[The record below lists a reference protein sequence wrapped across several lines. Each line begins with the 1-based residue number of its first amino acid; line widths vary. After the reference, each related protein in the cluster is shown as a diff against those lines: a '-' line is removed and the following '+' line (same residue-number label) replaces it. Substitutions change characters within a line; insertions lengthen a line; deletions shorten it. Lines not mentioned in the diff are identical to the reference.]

1 MRTTSSKLVKGLIDN
16 LWGQYLQRVP
26 YARKYADLVTA
37 KGGHVVHDHL
47 AFRTLNTPT
56 GEQPAGIA
64 ALAHIFETLH
74 YKRAGKYRF
83 PNIHVNAVH
92 LEHPD
97 PLLPRIFISQLD
109 VDEMPDWVKQ
119 VVRDTVHDA
128 PYLLSEQAIE
138 LMNIVGKSGSI
149 TQEAATILIEE
160 LTGYFR
166 LPWILPTRDNLLN
179 INDVSQYA
187 AWTLLHGNAVNHFA
201 ANINLQQ
208 VPEWPDIETTIGV
221 LSEAGI
227 PFKDTV
233 EGDRNSILR
242 QSATAAVKESFR
254 LKDSDGEFREL
265 EWTYAYYEFTER
277 GFYMSDEGEK
287 LFGGF
292 IADQATQ
299 LFKMTET
306 RDN

>member
-1 MRTTSSKLVKGLIDN
+1 MRTSSSKLVKGLIDN
-16 LWGQYLQRVP
+16 LWVQYLQRVP
-26 YARKYADLVTA
+26 YARKYSELVTA
-37 KGGHVVHDHL
+37 QGGKVVHDHL

-56 GEQPAGIA
+56 GEQPSGIA
-64 ALAHIFETLH
+64 AIAHIFETLH
-74 YKRAGKYRF
+74 YKRSGKYRF
-83 PNIHVNAVH
+83 PNIQVNAVH
-92 LEHPD
+92 FEHPD
-97 PLLPRIFISQLD
+97 PLLPKIFVSQLE
-109 VDEMPDWVKQ
+109 VDTMPDWVKQ

-149 TQEAATILIEE
+149 TQEAADILLEE

-166 LPWILPTRDNLLN
+166 SPWPLPTRDNLLN

-201 ANINLQQ
+201 ACINLQQ
-208 VPEWPDIETTIGV
+208 VPDWPDIESTIRN
-221 LSEAGI
+221 LSNAGI
-227 PFKDTV
+227 PFKDKV
-233 EGDRNSILR
+233 EGDRNTILR
-242 QSATAAVKESFR
+242 QSATPAVKEFYR
-254 LKDSDGEFREL
+254 LKDSDGEFREM

-277 GFYMSDEGEK
+277 GYYMSDEGEK

-292 IADQATQ
+292 LADQATQ
-299 LFKMTET
+299 LFRMTET